1 MTHAIFCGSSS
12 CVLCD
17 FTEVKYLEETD
28 SGAEKGHPIHLC
40 ASQSINKKEKSQE
53 EERKEN
59 ANQVPNQKQ
68 KLPNHREQRTEE
80 RNIQRKHL
88 LLKNTVCVRKTQSC
102 LIAVHL
108 KESCQVFV
116 SPLRKR
122 VKMSPM
128 DLSQRLTSS
137 ELFH

>member
-1 MTHAIFCGSSS
+1 MQT
-12 CVLCD
+12 
-17 FTEVKYLEETD
+17 
-28 SGAEKGHPIHLC
+28 
-40 ASQSINKKEKSQE
+40 KSQTKSKNSQTTGN
-53 EERKEN
+53 KE
-59 ANQVPNQKQ
+59 QK
-68 KLPNHREQRTEE
+68 K
-80 RNIQRKHL
+80 NIQRKHL

>member
-1 MTHAIFCGSSS
+1 MQT
-12 CVLCD
+12 
-17 FTEVKYLEETD
+17 K
-28 SGAEKGHPIHLC
+28 
-40 ASQSINKKEKSQE
+40 SQTKSKNSQTTGNKEQKKEIFS
-53 EERKEN
+53 
-59 ANQVPNQKQ
+59 AN
-68 KLPNHREQRTEE
+68 TCF
-80 RNIQRKHL
+80 
-88 LLKNTVCVRKTQSC
+88 LKNTVCVRKTQSC

-116 SPLRKR
+116 SSLRKR